1 MTLTVRKVLRRS
13 RGFVGRSIWVVV
25 AIVLVQLT
33 ASVAFYSAIDRQ
45 TLREDHARRIA
56 ELLVVGERVS
66 KLGQADFHKVMSS
79 HYLQAEVVMLPP
91 EGPPATRAQADEV
104 NAIAEYVRR
113 WEPALARRSMKLWS
127 ESRPEG
133 GRDLVGVMELKDGR
147 WLTFRSRNFP
157 RPWPIALRAV
167 ATTLVFSL
175 ACLGLGAYALR
186 QLGEPLRRLTE
197 ASRHVG
203 ESPPSPI
210 AVEGP
215 NDIVELGRAFNDMQR
230 RIAGLIED
238 QARAMEALSHD
249 LRTPLARLTLA
260 ADYIEPD
267 DIKTLVADNVGEL
280 DAMLRSLADWLRAQ
294 HSASAP
300 EVVDLPSLIQG
311 VTARWPEQVRYE
323 GDRTLEVIT
332 HRGPLEQALIRLI
345 DNAVRFGGQAKVR
358 LVAEGPDGPLPDGP
372 LIEVLDQGPGLT
384 DEAMARIY
392 EPFFRGDAARAR
404 DTGGFGLGIPTAERL
419 IKRFGGKLA
428 ITNREGGGVSAK
440 IWPPVAASEA

>member
-1 MTLTVRKVLRRS
+1 MTLTMREVVGWS
-13 RGFVGRSIWVVV
+13 RGLVGRSILVVV
-25 AIVLVQLT
+25 AIVLMQLT
-33 ASVAFYSAIDRQ
+33 ASVVFYSAIDRQ
-45 TLREDHARRIA
+45 TLREDQARRIA
-56 ELLVVGERVS
+56 ELLVVGERVAG
-66 KLGQADFHKVMSS
+66 LAQADFDKVMTS
-79 HYLQAEVVMLPP
+79 HYLEAEVVALPP
-91 EGPPATRAQADEV
+91 EGPPATRATMSEAD
-104 NAIAEYVRR
+104 AIVEYVRR
-113 WEPALARRSMKLWS
+113 WEPGLAERPLRLWS

-133 GRDLVGVMELKDGR
+133 RDLVGVMGLKDGR

-175 ACLGLGAYALR
+175 ACVALGAYALR
-186 QLGEPLRRLTE
+186 QLGAPLRRLTE

-203 ESPPSPI
+203 EAPPSPI
-210 AVEGP
+210 VVQGP
-215 NDIVELGRAFNDMQR
+215 NDLVELGRAFNDMQR
-230 RIAGLIED
+230 RISGLIED

-260 ADYIEPD
+260 ADYIEPE

-280 DAMLRSLADWLRAQ
+280 DAMLRSLSDWLRAQ

-300 EVVDLPSLIQG
+300 ETVDLPALIQG
-311 VTARWPEQVRYE
+311 VAARWPEAVRYE
-323 GDRTLEVIT
+323 GGKALTIIT
-332 HRGPLEQALIRLI
+332 HRGPLEQALIRLV
-345 DNAVRFGGQAKVR
+345 DNAVRFGGQARIR
-358 LVAEGPDGPLPDGP
+358 LAADGPDGP

-419 IKRFGGKLA
+419 IKRFGGKLV
-428 ITNREGGGVSAK
+428 IGNRDGGGVSAR
-440 IWPPVAASEA
+440 IWPPVARDV

>member
-1 MTLTVRKVLRRS
+1 MISTMQAMLRRS

-25 AIVLVQLT
+25 AIVLLQLC

-45 TLREDHARRIA
+45 TLREDHARRIG
-56 ELLVVGERVS
+56 ELLVVGQRVA
-66 KLGQADFHKVMSS
+66 KLAQADFDKVMTT
-79 HYLQAEVVMLPP
+79 HYLEAEVVALPP
-91 EGPPATRAQADEV
+91 EGPPISREQMAEA
-104 NAIAEYVRR
+104 NAIAAYVRQ
-113 WEPALARRSMKLWS
+113 WEPDLARRALRLWS

-133 GRDLVGVMELKDGR
+133 GRDLVGVMGLEDGR

-175 ACLGLGAYALR
+175 ACLALGAYALR
-186 QLGEPLRRLTE
+186 QLGEPLRRLTQ

-203 ESPPSPI
+203 AAQPSPVS
-210 AVEGP
+210 VEGP

-267 DIKTLVADNVGEL
+267 DIKVLVSDNVGEL
-280 DAMLRSLADWLRAQ
+280 DAMLKSLSDWLRAQ

-300 EVVDLPSLIQG
+300 EVVDLPALIQG
-311 VTARWPEQVRYE
+311 VIVRWPEAVRYE
-323 GDRTLEVIT
+323 GDKALEVTT

-358 LVAEGPDGPLPDGP
+358 LVADGPDGPV
-372 LIEVLDQGPGLT
+372 IEVLDQGPGLT
-384 DEAMARIY
+384 ADAMARIY

-419 IKRFGGKLA
+419 IKRFGGKLV
-428 ITNREGGGVSAK
+428 IGNRDGGGVSAK
-440 IWPPVAASEA
+440 VWPPVAV

>member
-56 ELLVVGERVS
+56 ELLVVGERVARMAE
-66 KLGQADFHKVMSS
+66 ADFDKLMTS
-79 HYLQAEVVMLPP
+79 HYLEAEVVALPP
-91 EGPPATRAQADEV
+91 EGPPVSRAQGAEA
-104 NAIAEYVRR
+104 NAIADYVRR
-113 WEPALARRSMKLWS
+113 WEPGLAKHPLRLWS

-133 GRDLVGVMELKDGR
+133 RDLVGVMGLDDGR

-175 ACLGLGAYALR
+175 ACVALGAYALR

-210 AVEGP
+210 QVEGP

-294 HSASAP
+294 HSASTA
-300 EVVDLPSLIQG
+300 EVVDLPALIRG
-311 VTARWPEQVRYE
+311 VMARWPDTVRYE
-323 GDRTLEVIT
+323 GGKALAVTT

-358 LVAEGPDGPLPDGP
+358 LVADGADGPV
-372 LIEVLDQGPGLT
+372 IEVLDQGPGLT

-428 ITNREGGGVSAK
+428 ISNREGGGVSAR
-440 IWPPVAASEA
+440 IWPPGAAAQEA

>member
-1 MTLTVRKVLRRS
+1 MTVTVRKVLGRS

-25 AIVLVQLT
+25 AIVLLQLC

-45 TLREDHARRIA
+45 TLREDHARRIG
-56 ELLVVGERVS
+56 ELLVVGERVA
-66 KLGQADFHKVMSS
+66 KLGQADFDKVMTS
-79 HYLQAEVVMLPP
+79 HYMEAEVVALPP
-91 EGPPATRAQADEV
+91 EGPPVTQVQKVEAD
-104 NAIAEYVRR
+104 AIADYVRQ
-113 WEPALARRSMKLWS
+113 WEPILANRPLRLWS

-133 GRDLVGVMELKDGR
+133 GRDLVGVMGLEDGR

-175 ACLGLGAYALR
+175 ACVALGAYALR

-203 ESPPSPI
+203 EAPPSPI
-210 AVEGP
+210 MVEGP

-238 QARAMEALSHD
+238 QAKAMEALSHD
-249 LRTPLARLTLA
+249 LRTPLARMTLA

-267 DIKTLVADNVGEL
+267 DIKTLMADNVGEL
-280 DAMLRSLADWLRAQ
+280 DAMLKSLADWLRAQ
-294 HSASAP
+294 HSASTA

-311 VTARWPEQVRYE
+311 VTARWPDAVRYE
-323 GDRTLEVIT
+323 GGKSLEVTT
-332 HRGPLEQALIRLI
+332 HRGPLEQALIRLV

-358 LVAEGPDGPLPDGP
+358 LVDGPDGP

-384 DEAMARIY
+384 ADAMARIY

-419 IKRFGGKLA
+419 IKRFGGRLV
-428 ITNREGGGVSAK
+428 IGNREGGGVSAR
-440 IWPPVAASEA
+440 IWPPVVV

>member
-13 RGFVGRSIWVVV
+13 RGFVGRSIWVMV

-66 KLGQADFHKVMSS
+66 KLSQVDFDKVMSS
-79 HYLQAEVVMLPP
+79 HYLQAEVVALPP
-91 EGPPATRAQADEV
+91 EGPPTTRDQTAEAD
-104 NAIAEYVRR
+104 AIAEYVRR
-113 WEPALARRSMKLWS
+113 WEPDLAKRPLRLWS

-133 GRDLVGVMELKDGR
+133 GRDLVGVMGLKDGR

-175 ACLGLGAYALR
+175 ACVALGAYALR

-210 AVEGP
+210 VVEGP

-238 QARAMEALSHD
+238 QAKAMEALSHD

-267 DIKTLVADNVGEL
+267 DIKTLVADNTHEL

-294 HSASAP
+294 HSASTA

-311 VTARWPEQVRYE
+311 ITARWPDAVRYE
-323 GDRTLEVIT
+323 GDKALLVTT

-358 LVAEGPDGPLPDGP
+358 LSDGPDGP
-372 LIEVLDQGPGLT
+372 LIEVLDHGPGLT

-419 IKRFGGKLA
+419 IKRFGGRLV
-428 ITNREGGGVSAK
+428 IGNREGGGVSARV
-440 IWPPVAASEA
+440 WPPVAQPSTAS

>member
-66 KLGQADFHKVMSS
+66 KLSQVDFDKVMSS
-79 HYLQAEVVMLPP
+79 HYLQAEVVALPP
-91 EGPPATRAQADEV
+91 EGPPTTRDQTAEA

-113 WEPALARRSMKLWS
+113 WEPDLAKRPLRLWS

-133 GRDLVGVMELKDGR
+133 GRDLVGVMSLKDGR

-175 ACLGLGAYALR
+175 ACVGLGAYALR

-210 AVEGP
+210 VVEGP

-230 RIAGLIED
+230 RIASLIED
-238 QARAMEALSHD
+238 QAKAMEALSHD

-267 DIKTLVADNVGEL
+267 DIKALVADNTHEL

-294 HSASAP
+294 HSASTA

-311 VTARWPEQVRYE
+311 VVARWPDAVRYE
-323 GDRTLEVIT
+323 GDKALLVTT

-358 LVAEGPDGPLPDGP
+358 LADGPDGP
-372 LIEVLDQGPGLT
+372 LIEVLDHGPGLT

-419 IKRFGGKLA
+419 IKRFGGKLV
-428 ITNREGGGVSAK
+428 IGNREGGGVSAR
-440 IWPPVAASEA
+440 IWPPVAVSEA

>member
-66 KLGQADFHKVMSS
+66 KLGQADFDQVMSS
-79 HYLQAEVVMLPP
+79 HYLQAEVVALPP
-91 EGPPATRAQADEV
+91 EGPPISRAQTSEA
-104 NAIAEYVRR
+104 NAIADYVRR
-113 WEPALARRSMKLWS
+113 WEPALAKQPLRLWS

-133 GRDLVGVMELKDGR
+133 GRDLVGVMGLKDGR

-175 ACLGLGAYALR
+175 GCLGLGAYALR

-210 AVEGP
+210 LIEGP

-230 RIAGLIED
+230 RIASLIED

-267 DIKTLVADNVGEL
+267 DIKALVEGNVGEL
-280 DAMLRSLADWLRAQ
+280 DEMLRSLADWLRAQ

-300 EVVDLPSLIQG
+300 EPVDLPALIHG
-311 VTARWPEQVRYE
+311 VMARWPDKVRYE
-323 GDRTLEVIT
+323 GGKTLIVTT
-332 HRGPLEQALIRLI
+332 HRGPLEQALIRLV

-358 LVAEGPDGPLPDGP
+358 LTADGSDGP

-428 ITNREGGGVSAK
+428 ITNREGGGVSAR
-440 IWPPVAASEA
+440 IWPPVAVSEA

>member
-1 MTLTVRKVLRRS
+1 MTVTMRKVLGWS
-13 RGFVGRSIWVVV
+13 RGLVGRSILVVV

-45 TLREDHARRIA
+45 TLREDQARRIA
-56 ELLVVGERVS
+56 ELLVVGERVAA
-66 KLGQADFHKVMSS
+66 LAQADFDKVMTS
-79 HYLQAEVVMLPP
+79 HYLEAEIVALPP
-91 EGPPATRAQADEV
+91 EGPPATPARAAEAE
-104 NAIAEYVRR
+104 AIVEYLRR
-113 WEPALARRSMKLWS
+113 WEPGLAERPLRLWS
-127 ESRPEG
+127 EIRPE
-133 GRDLVGVMELKDGR
+133 GRDLVGVMGLKDGR

-175 ACLGLGAYALR
+175 ACVALGAYALR
-186 QLGEPLRRLTE
+186 QLGAPLRRLTE

-210 AVEGP
+210 VIEGP
-215 NDIVELGRAFNDMQR
+215 NDLVELGRAFNDMQR

-260 ADYIEPD
+260 ADYIEPE

-280 DAMLRSLADWLRAQ
+280 DAMLRSLSDWLRAQ
-294 HSASAP
+294 HSASAA
-300 EVVDLPSLIQG
+300 ETVDLPALIQG
-311 VTARWPEQVRYE
+311 VATRWPDAVRYE
-323 GDRTLEVIT
+323 GGKALTVTT
-332 HRGPLEQALIRLI
+332 HRGPLEQALIRLV
-345 DNAVRFGGQAKVR
+345 DNAVRFGGQARVR
-358 LVAEGPDGPLPDGP
+358 LVTDGPDGPV
-372 LIEVLDQGPGLT
+372 IEVLDQGPGLT

-419 IKRFGGKLA
+419 IKRFGGKLVIA
-428 ITNREGGGVSAK
+428 NRDGGGVSAR
-440 IWPPVAASEA
+440 IWPPVVALEG

>member
-1 MTLTVRKVLRRS
+1 MTSTARKVLGWS
-13 RGFVGRSIWVVV
+13 RGFVGRSFWVVT
-25 AIVLVQLT
+25 AIVLVQLA

-66 KLGQADFHKVMSS
+66 QLGQVDFDKVMSS
-79 HYLQAEVVMLPP
+79 HYLQAEVAALPP
-91 EGPPATRAQADEV
+91 EGPPATRNQTVEAG
-104 NAIAEYVRR
+104 AIADYVRR
-113 WEPALARRSMKLWS
+113 WEPALGERPLRMWS

-133 GRDLVGVMELKDGR
+133 GRDLVGVMGLKDGR

-175 ACLGLGAYALR
+175 ACLALGAYALR

-197 ASRHVG
+197 ASRQVG
-203 ESPPSPI
+203 ETPPSPVL
-210 AVEGP
+210 VEGP
-215 NDIVELGRAFNDMQR
+215 NDIVALGQAFNDMQR

-267 DIKTLVADNVGEL
+267 DIKTLVADNVAEL

-294 HSASAP
+294 HSASAA
-300 EVVDLPSLIQG
+300 ELVDLPALIQG
-311 VTARWPEQVRYE
+311 VLARWPEAARYE
-323 GDRTLEVIT
+323 GAGSLTVIT
-332 HRGPLEQALIRLI
+332 HRGPLEQALIRLV
-345 DNAVRFGGQAKVR
+345 DNAVRFGGRAKVR
-358 LVAEGPDGPLPDGP
+358 LVDGPEGP

-384 DEAMARIY
+384 DDAMARIY

-419 IKRFGGKLA
+419 IKRFGGRLS
-428 ITNREGGGVSAK
+428 IGNREGGGVSAR
-440 IWPPVAASEA
+440 IWPPVAAQES

>member
-1 MTLTVRKVLRRS
+1 MTMTMRRVVGWS
-13 RGFVGRSIWVVV
+13 RGLVGRSILVVV
-25 AIVLVQLT
+25 AIVLMQLT

-45 TLREDHARRIA
+45 TLREDQARRIA
-56 ELLVVGERVS
+56 ELLVVGERVAG
-66 KLGQADFHKVMSS
+66 LAQADFDKVMTS
-79 HYLQAEVVMLPP
+79 HYLEAEVVALPP
-91 EGPPATRAQADEV
+91 EGPPATQARVAEA
-104 NAIAEYVRR
+104 NAIAEYLRR
-113 WEPALARRSMKLWS
+113 WEPGLAERPLRLWS

-133 GRDLVGVMELKDGR
+133 RDLVGVMGLKDGR

-175 ACLGLGAYALR
+175 ACVALGAYALR
-186 QLGEPLRRLTE
+186 QLGAPLRRLTE

-203 ESPPSPI
+203 ETPPSPI
-210 AVEGP
+210 VIEGP
-215 NDIVELGRAFNDMQR
+215 NDLVELGRAFNDMQR
-230 RIAGLIED
+230 RISGLIED

-260 ADYIEPD
+260 ADYIEPE

-280 DAMLRSLADWLRAQ
+280 DAMLRSLSDWLHAQ
-294 HSASAP
+294 HSASTA
-300 EVVDLPSLIQG
+300 ETVDLPSLIQG
-311 VTARWPEQVRYE
+311 VTARWPDAVRYE
-323 GDRTLEVIT
+323 GGKALAVAT
-332 HRGPLEQALIRLI
+332 HRGPLEQALIRLV
-345 DNAVRFGGQAKVR
+345 DNAVRFGGQARVR
-358 LVAEGPDGPLPDGP
+358 LVADSPDGP

-419 IKRFGGKLA
+419 IKRFGGKLV
-428 ITNREGGGVSAK
+428 IGNRDGGGVSAR
-440 IWPPVAASEA
+440 IWPPVGTPSA

>member
-1 MTLTVRKVLRRS
+1 MTMTVSKVLGRS

-25 AIVLVQLT
+25 AIVLVQLS

-56 ELLVVGERVS
+56 EMLVVGQRVA
-66 KLGQADFHKVMSS
+66 KLAQADFDKVMTS
-79 HYLQAEVVMLPP
+79 HYLEAKVVVLPP
-91 EGPPATRAQADEV
+91 EWPPISRVQMAEA
-104 NAIAEYVRR
+104 NAIADYVRH
-113 WEPALARRSMKLWS
+113 WEPDLAKRSMRLWS
-127 ESRPEG
+127 ETRPAG
-133 GRDLVGVMELKDGR
+133 GRDLVGVMGLEDGR

-175 ACLGLGAYALR
+175 ICLALGAYALR
-186 QLGEPLRRLTE
+186 QLGEPLRRLTQ

-210 AVEGP
+210 LVEGP

-238 QARAMEALSHD
+238 QAKAMEALSHD
-249 LRTPLARLTLA
+249 LRTPLARLSLA

-280 DAMLRSLADWLRAQ
+280 DAMLKSLSDWLRAQ
-294 HSASAP
+294 HSASTA
-300 EVVDLPSLIQG
+300 EVVDLPALIQG
-311 VTARWPEQVRYE
+311 VMVRWPDAVRYE
-323 GDRTLEVIT
+323 GAKTLEVTT

-345 DNAVRFGGQAKVR
+345 DNAVRFGGKAKVR
-358 LVAEGPDGPLPDGP
+358 LTADGPDGPV
-372 LIEVLDQGPGLT
+372 IEVLDHGPGLT
-384 DEAMARIY
+384 ADAMARIY

-419 IKRFGGKLA
+419 IKRFGGRLA
-428 ITNREGGGVSAK
+428 ISNRDGGGVSAR
-440 IWPPVAASEA
+440 IWPPVAQPSTAS

>member
-1 MTLTVRKVLRRS
+1 MTTMTMREVVGWS
-13 RGFVGRSIWVVV
+13 RGLVGRSILVVV

-45 TLREDHARRIA
+45 TLREDQARRIA
-56 ELLVVGERVS
+56 ELLVVGERVAGLV
-66 KLGQADFHKVMSS
+66 KTDFDKVMTS
-79 HYLQAEVVMLPP
+79 HYLEAEVVALPP
-91 EGPPATRAQADEV
+91 EGPPVTRTRAAEAD
-104 NAIAEYVRR
+104 AIVEYVRR
-113 WEPALARRSMKLWS
+113 WEPGLAERPLRLWS

-133 GRDLVGVMELKDGR
+133 RDLVGVMGLKDGR

-175 ACLGLGAYALR
+175 ACVALGAYALR
-186 QLGEPLRRLTE
+186 QLGAPLRRLTE

-203 ESPPSPI
+203 ASPPSPI
-210 AVEGP
+210 AIEGP
-215 NDIVELGRAFNDMQR
+215 NDLVELGRAFNDMQR

-260 ADYIEPD
+260 ADYIEPE

-294 HSASAP
+294 HSASAAEP
-300 EVVDLPSLIQG
+300 VDLPALIQG
-311 VTARWPEQVRYE
+311 VAARWPGAVRYE
-323 GDRTLEVIT
+323 GDKALTLTT
-332 HRGPLEQALIRLI
+332 HRGPLEQALIRLV
-345 DNAVRFGGQAKVR
+345 DNAVRFGGQARIR
-358 LVAEGPDGPLPDGP
+358 LAADGPDGPV
-372 LIEVLDQGPGLT
+372 IEVLDQGPGLT

-419 IKRFGGKLA
+419 IRRFGGKLV
-428 ITNREGGGVSAK
+428 IGNRDGGGVSAR
-440 IWPPVAASEA
+440 IWPPVSA

>member
-1 MTLTVRKVLRRS
+1 MTLTVRKVLGRS

-25 AIVLVQLT
+25 AIVLLQLC

-45 TLREDHARRIA
+45 TLREDHARRIG
-56 ELLVVGERVS
+56 ELLVVGERVA
-66 KLGQADFHKVMSS
+66 KLGQADFDKVMTS
-79 HYLQAEVVMLPP
+79 HYMEAEVVALPP
-91 EGPPATRAQADEV
+91 EGPPVTRVQMAE
-104 NAIAEYVRR
+104 AIAIADYVRQ
-113 WEPALARRSMKLWS
+113 WEPILANRPLRLWS

-133 GRDLVGVMELKDGR
+133 GRDLVGVMGLEDGR

-175 ACLGLGAYALR
+175 ACVALGAYALR
-186 QLGEPLRRLTE
+186 QLGEPLRRLTQ

-210 AVEGP
+210 VVEGP

-230 RIAGLIED
+230 RIAGL
-238 QARAMEALSHD
+238 
-249 LRTPLARLTLA
+249 RTPLARMTLA

-267 DIKTLVADNVGEL
+267 DIKELVAANVGEL
-280 DAMLRSLADWLRAQ
+280 DAMLKSLADWLRAQ
-294 HSASAP
+294 HSASTA

-311 VTARWPEQVRYE
+311 VTARWPDAVRYE
-323 GDRTLEVIT
+323 GGKSLEVTT
-332 HRGPLEQALIRLI
+332 HRGPLEQALIRLV
-345 DNAVRFGGQAKVR
+345 DNAVRFGGQASVR
-358 LVAEGPDGPLPDGP
+358 LVADGPDGP

-384 DEAMARIY
+384 ADAMARIY

-419 IKRFGGKLA
+419 IKRFGGRLV
-428 ITNREGGGVSAK
+428 IGNREGGGVSAR
-440 IWPPVAASEA
+440 IWPPLQTPLS

>member
-66 KLGQADFHKVMSS
+66 KLSQVDFDKVMSS
-79 HYLQAEVVMLPP
+79 HYLQAEVVALPP
-91 EGPPATRAQADEV
+91 EGPPTTRDQTAEA

-113 WEPALARRSMKLWS
+113 WEPDLAKRPLRLWS

-133 GRDLVGVMELKDGR
+133 GRDLVGVMSLKDGR

-175 ACLGLGAYALR
+175 ACVALGAYALR

-210 AVEGP
+210 VVEGP

-230 RIAGLIED
+230 RIASLIED
-238 QARAMEALSHD
+238 QAKAMEALSHD

-267 DIKTLVADNVGEL
+267 DIKALVADNTHEL

-294 HSASAP
+294 HSASTA

-311 VTARWPEQVRYE
+311 VVARWPDAVRYE
-323 GDRTLEVIT
+323 GDKALLVTT

-358 LVAEGPDGPLPDGP
+358 LADGPDGP
-372 LIEVLDQGPGLT
+372 LIEVLDHGPGLT

-419 IKRFGGKLA
+419 IKRFGGKLV
-428 ITNREGGGVSAK
+428 IGNREGGGVSAR
-440 IWPPVAASEA
+440 IWPPVAVSEA

>member
-56 ELLVVGERVS
+56 ELLVVGERVAR
-66 KLGQADFHKVMSS
+66 LAQADFDQVMSS
-79 HYLQAEVVMLPP
+79 HYLEAQVAVLPP
-91 EGPPATRAQADEV
+91 EGPPTTRDQTAEAD
-104 NAIAEYVRR
+104 AIVAYVQR
-113 WEPALARRSMKLWS
+113 WEPGLAGHPLRLWS

-133 GRDLVGVMELKDGR
+133 GRDLVGVMGLKDGR

-167 ATTLVFSL
+167 ATTLAFSL
-175 ACLGLGAYALR
+175 ACVALGAYALR

-210 AVEGP
+210 VVEGP

-238 QARAMEALSHD
+238 QAKAMEALSHD

-267 DIKTLVADNVGEL
+267 DIKTLVADNTHEL

-294 HSASAP
+294 HSASTA

-311 VTARWPEQVRYE
+311 VVARWPDAVRYE
-323 GDRTLEVIT
+323 GDKALLVTT

-358 LVAEGPDGPLPDGP
+358 LSDGPDGP
-372 LIEVLDQGPGLT
+372 LIEVLDHGPGLT

-419 IKRFGGKLA
+419 IKRFGGKLV
-428 ITNREGGGVSAK
+428 IGNREGGGVSAR
-440 IWPPVAASEA
+440 IWPPVPNPLS

>member
-1 MTLTVRKVLRRS
+1 MTLTVRKVLGRS

-25 AIVLVQLT
+25 AIVLLQLC

-45 TLREDHARRIA
+45 TLREDHARRIG
-56 ELLVVGERVS
+56 ELLVVGQRVA
-66 KLGQADFHKVMSS
+66 KLNQADFDKVMTS
-79 HYLQAEVVMLPP
+79 HYMEAEVVALPP
-91 EGPPATRAQADEV
+91 EGPPLTRVQMAEAK
-104 NAIAEYVRR
+104 AIADYVRQ
-113 WEPALARRSMKLWS
+113 WEPILAERPLRLWS

-133 GRDLVGVMELKDGR
+133 GRDLVGVMGLEDGR
-147 WLTFRSRNFP
+147 WLNFRSRNFP

-175 ACLGLGAYALR
+175 ACVALGAYALR

-203 ESPPSPI
+203 AAPPSPVV
-210 AVEGP
+210 VEGP

-238 QARAMEALSHD
+238 QAKAMEALSHD
-249 LRTPLARLTLA
+249 LRTPLARMTLA
-260 ADYIEPD
+260 ADYIEPE
-267 DIKTLVADNVGEL
+267 DIKALMADNVGEL
-280 DAMLRSLADWLRAQ
+280 DAMLKSLAEWLRAQ
-294 HSASAP
+294 HSASTA
-300 EVVDLPSLIQG
+300 EVVDLPALIQG
-311 VTARWPEQVRYE
+311 VTVRWPDAVRYE
-323 GDRTLEVIT
+323 GAKSLEVTT

-358 LVAEGPDGPLPDGP
+358 LVEDGGDGPV
-372 LIEVLDQGPGLT
+372 IEVLDQGPGLT
-384 DEAMARIY
+384 ADAMARIY

-419 IKRFGGKLA
+419 IKRFGGRLV
-428 ITNREGGGVSAK
+428 IGNREGGGVSAK
-440 IWPPVAASEA
+440 VWPPVAV

>member
-13 RGFVGRSIWVVV
+13 RGFVGRSIWVMV

-56 ELLVVGERVS
+56 ELLVVGERVAR
-66 KLGQADFHKVMSS
+66 LAQADFDHVMSS
-79 HYLQAEVVMLPP
+79 HYLEAEVAVLPP
-91 EGPPATRAQADEV
+91 EGPPTSRDQTAEAD
-104 NAIAEYVRR
+104 AIADYVQR
-113 WEPALARRSMKLWS
+113 WEPALAGRSLRVWS
-127 ESRPEG
+127 ESRPDG
-133 GRDLVGVMELKDGR
+133 GRDLVGVMGLKDGR

-175 ACLGLGAYALR
+175 ACVALGAYALR
-186 QLGEPLRRLTE
+186 QLGAPLRRLTE

-210 AVEGP
+210 LVEGP

-238 QARAMEALSHD
+238 QAKAMEALSHD

-260 ADYIEPD
+260 SDYIEPD
-267 DIKTLVADNVGEL
+267 DIRALVADNTHEL

-294 HSASAP
+294 HSASTA
-300 EVVDLPSLIQG
+300 ELVDLPSLIQG
-311 VTARWPEQVRYE
+311 VVARWPDKVRYE
-323 GDRTLEVIT
+323 GDKTLEVTT

-358 LVAEGPDGPLPDGP
+358 LVEGAEGPV
-372 LIEVLDQGPGLT
+372 IEVLDQGPGLT

-419 IKRFGGKLA
+419 IKRFGGKLV
-428 ITNREGGGVSAK
+428 IGNREGGGVSAR
-440 IWPPVAASEA
+440 IWPPLPSPLS